1 MTPSQWHW
9 QEPGTAWR
17 GCGIYHITLAQSDRS
32 IPLLGQL
39 TECADPADA
48 EVERTELGN
57 AIVHC
62 VAQIPQHHPEIKLL
76 QYTLMPDHIHFIVHV
91 TRQMQM
97 GIMTA
102 VRGFWQGTKAAY
114 RLWRSSGQHVV
125 SFTPDTIWQNE
136 RKNPLP
142 DNLFHKMPYV
152 VPLAGK
158 GQLER
163 MIRYVQDNPRRAML
177 KRLNRDLFKMR
188 REICIERDGVK
199 LIFSA
204 MGNMFLLDW
213 PLKQQVECSRTI
225 RAEEL
230 TARRLQVLRNAE
242 LGYVTITAAINDAE
256 RSIAKA
262 VREAGYPLVILLKD
276 GFPVLNTEQ
285 EKYYKP
291 GGIYFDTCAAGKLLL
306 LEPVETTFVNP
317 VVYHLT
323 QEDLRRKADVRHWTY
338 TPLPT
343 TCNRYRFVA
352 LNNIGRLL

>member
-1 MTPSQWHW
+1 
-9 QEPGTAWR
+9 
-17 GCGIYHITLAQSDRS
+17 
-32 IPLLGQL
+32 
-39 TECADPADA
+39 
-48 EVERTELGN
+48 
-57 AIVHC
+57 
-62 VAQIPQHHPEIKLL
+62 
-76 QYTLMPDHIHFIVHV
+76 
-91 TRQMQM
+91 
-97 GIMTA
+97 
-102 VRGFWQGTKAAY
+102 
-114 RLWRSSGQHVV
+114 
-125 SFTPDTIWQNE
+125 
-136 RKNPLP
+136 
-142 DNLFHKMPYV
+142 MPYV

-230 TARRLQVLRNAE
+230 TARRLQVLRNVE

-323 QEDLRRKADVRHWTY
+323 QGDLRRKAYVRHWTY